1 METLKELKA
10 IRDNAP
16 EGANQV
22 EMHSSG
28 NINCYIKY
36 TEKGVFVWHEKEWFN
51 AIKKELGHCWLI
63 RSLSDINRIIELME
77 INEAMHKQVAGYL
90 AAADWQHWQN
100 FNKSKFEVMK

>member
-1 METLKELKA
+1 METLEELKA

-16 EGANQV
+16 DGATHISEFV
-22 EMHSSG
+22 H
-28 NINCYIKY
+28 CYVKLNVGY
-36 TEKGVFVWHEKEWFN
+36 YFWWDGDAWYP
-51 AIKKELGHCWLI
+51 LDGPLLL